1 MYSISDVY
9 ISERFLHDRVASIR
23 NIIEKCNYNCSHV
36 LQPDEFLVLD
46 ETLYGNGIEVSFK
59 QYNKSKPAKYGLL
72 FESVNAAKYLFTL
85 RAARSLCRET
95 SRRTRSMLHPRN
107 NTTTTGPPPPS
118 PPPPVH
124 HHHHHHHYHH
134 HHQSGC
140 FVSSCRTCVA
150 MVHEFTNYLLYN
162 VITLYSVCNCVL
174 NCIHMYSKHC
184 CYHECSDISPNTFKE
199 IHYINKLKVSCENS
213 LCRFLRTQPL
223 S

>member
-1 MYSISDVY
+1 MFIFLNVSCTIELPLYAILLKNVIIIVVTFYSQMSFWSWTKHCMAMELKYRSSNTI
-9 ISERFLHDRVASIR
+9 
-23 NIIEKCNYNCSHV
+23 K
-36 LQPDEFLVLD
+36 
-46 ETLYGNGIEVSFK
+46 VSLP
-59 QYNKSKPAKYGLL
+59 NMDL